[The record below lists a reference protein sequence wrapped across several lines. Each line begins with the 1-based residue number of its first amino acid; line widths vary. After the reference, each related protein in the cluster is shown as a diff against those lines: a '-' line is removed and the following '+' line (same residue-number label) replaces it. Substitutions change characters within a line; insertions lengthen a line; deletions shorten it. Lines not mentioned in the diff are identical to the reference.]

1 MNRWAVL
8 MALGA
13 VGLGATAGVAAEPA
27 IPLHVLYVGAATG
40 PRAGHFEKFLKEHFA
55 RVTIADAKAFD
66 PASARAADVVL
77 FDWSQSDG
85 DLQKGPV
92 PLGRFEDWSKPTVLL
107 NSAGLLVAG
116 HWQIIGGA
124 G

>member
-13 VGLGATAGVAAEPA
+13 VSLGATAGSAAEPA
-27 IPLHVLYVGAATG
+27 VPLHVLYVGKAG
-40 PRAGHFEKFLKEHFA
+40 PRADHFAAFLKEHFA
-55 RVTIADAKAFD
+55 RVTVADSKAFD
-66 PASARAADVVL
+66 SASARAADVVL

-107 NSAGLLVAG
+107 SSAGLLVAG